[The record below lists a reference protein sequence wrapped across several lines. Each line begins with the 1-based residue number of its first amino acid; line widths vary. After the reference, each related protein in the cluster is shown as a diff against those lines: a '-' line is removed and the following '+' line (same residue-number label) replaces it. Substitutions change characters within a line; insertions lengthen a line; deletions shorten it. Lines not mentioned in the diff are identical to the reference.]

1 MPRQS
6 RLERMFS
13 WTLPVNTIHD
23 MCAIPLRILNEG
35 IYEGRPARLP
45 AVKVGRQV
53 LVDYMDFRQ
62 WLKAFPK
69 ATREDWAKKISKRID
84 KESTCHGI

>member
-13 WTLPVNTIHD
+13 WSLPVNTIHD
-23 MCAIPLRILNEG
+23 MCGIPLRILNAG
-35 IYEGRPARLP
+35 IYEDVPTKLP

-53 LVDYMDFRQ
+53 LVDYFDFRR
-62 WLKAFPK
+62 WLKSHPK
-69 ATREDWAKKISKRID
+69 ATLEDWAKKIERRID
-84 KESTCHGI
+84 REGICHDV